1 MTKLSIIV
9 PVYNVEKYIR
19 PCIESIFKQG
29 LDDAD
34 FEVIIVN
41 DGTPDR
47 SMEMIADI
55 IQQHNNITVINQENQ
70 GVSIARNNGIQN
82 ARGNYILFIDSD
94 DLLID
99 NTLPYLL
106 DKAISSKADII
117 VADFAEKDDNG
128 ITTFLQ
134 QSFHQKNGNIE
145 EVKGTY
151 LLSQPLFHGFSCVW
165 RHLYKKDFLIRN
177 KLSFTPHIYFEDT
190 AFTYQCYAKA
200 DQCLIVNWIFI
211 IYRVGH
217 QSIMNSNFTKKK
229 AIDNCVI
236 INKIW
241 ELSKDEGLESNIR
254 LKIRD
259 DVFSFFSVLFNL
271 VTSCDGIKRS
281 EKMEVLQYLKHLVP
295 DLSFKNG
302 LKQKTVSFLYHR
314 MPSVYL
320 TLRIFYVNH
329 LQRNIWAIKG
339 KIRNKIN
346 NKIKAKRN

>member
-1 MTKLSIIV
+1 MTQLSIIV

-29 LDDAD
+29 LDDND

-55 IQQHNNITVINQENQ
+55 IQQHYNITVINQENQ
-70 GVSIARNNGIQN
+70 GQSIARNNGIQI
-82 ARGNYILFIDSD
+82 ARGDYILFIDSD

-117 VADFAEKDDNG
+117 VADFTEKDDNG
-128 ITTFLQ
+128 IAAFPHNP
-134 QSFHQKNGNIE
+134 FHQKNGIIQDVN
-145 EVKGTY
+145 GTY
-151 LLSQPLFHGFSCVW
+151 LLSKPLFHGFSCVW
-165 RHLYKKDFLIRN
+165 RHLYKKDFLFRN
-177 KLSFTPHIYFEDT
+177 NLRFTPHIHYEDT

-200 DQCLIVNWIFI
+200 GQCLIVNWIFI

-217 QSIMNSNFTKKK
+217 QSITTSSFNMKK
-229 AIDNCVI
+229 AFDNCIVI
-236 INKIW
+236 SKIW
-241 ELSKDEGLESNIR
+241 ELSKDKGLKPDIQ

-259 DVFSFFSVLFNL
+259 DVFSLFSMLNYL
-271 VTSCDGIKRS
+271 VISCDGIKRS
-281 EKMEVLQYLKHLVP
+281 EKKEVLQYLKHLVP

-302 LKQKTVSFLYHR
+302 LKQETVSFFFNM

-320 TLRIFYVNH
+320 TFRIFYANY
-329 LQRNIWAIKG
+329 LQRNIWTIKG
-339 KIRNKIN
+339 IMKNKN
-346 NKIKAKRN
+346 NTTN

>member
-55 IQQHNNITVINQENQ
+55 IQQHSNITVINQENQ

-145 EVKGTY
+145 EY
-151 LLSQPLFHGFSCVW
+151 
-165 RHLYKKDFLIRN
+165 
-177 KLSFTPHIYFEDT
+177 
-190 AFTYQCYAKA
+190 
-200 DQCLIVNWIFI
+200 
-211 IYRVGH
+211 
-217 QSIMNSNFTKKK
+217 
-229 AIDNCVI
+229 
-236 INKIW
+236 
-241 ELSKDEGLESNIR
+241 
-254 LKIRD
+254 
-259 DVFSFFSVLFNL
+259 
-271 VTSCDGIKRS
+271 
-281 EKMEVLQYLKHLVP
+281 
-295 DLSFKNG
+295 
-302 LKQKTVSFLYHR
+302 SFLR
-314 MPSVYL
+314 L
-320 TLRIFYVNH
+320 LE
-329 LQRNIWAIKG
+329 
-339 KIRNKIN
+339 KITI
-346 NKIKAKRN
+346 